1 MRLLG
6 IIGKRERKKKKRAY
20 LLVLARWHQYSV
32 AGCRGCWVKLG
43 RGMSAAAVRRE
54 AKVGVATIF
63 VDASRDKDSR
73 WSSSTLRAEVA
84 RLVVRRDCL
93 CAAG

>member
-1 MRLLG
+1 
-6 IIGKRERKKKKRAY
+6 
-20 LLVLARWHQYSV
+20 
-32 AGCRGCWVKLG
+32 
-43 RGMSAAAVRRE
+43 MSAAAVRRE

-63 VDASRDKDSR
+63 AGASRDKDSR
-73 WSSSTLRAEVA
+73 RSSSTLRAEVA